1 MDADAGEAS
10 LRPARGLRTLRP
22 SMRVSDRVRAIS
34 PSLTLALIAKTK
46 ALKAAGRDIVSFGAG
61 EPDFPT
67 PRNVRDAAVRAI
79 EAGHT
84 KYTEESGILEL
95 RKAIVAHYR
104 DAWGLRYEPGDAVV
118 TTGAKQAIYN
128 AIHALVN
135 TGDEVLIPRPSWLS
149 YPEMVKSAGGVPV
162 PVDCA
167 EEQGFKLTPA
177 TLRAACEAH
186 PRARVVIFNA
196 VSNPTGC
203 VHSPEEQRALA
214 EVVVER
220 DLAVISDEIY
230 ERMVYGAA
238 RTAPFA
244 ASHPGASARTI
255 CVSGVSKTFSMTG
268 WRIGYAV
275 GPSAI
280 LAAMKTLQGQS
291 TSNTCS
297 IAQHAALEA
306 LTGDQSEIERMIAE
320 FARRR
325 DRMVALLQSV
335 PRLRLTVP
343 EGAFYVFPRV
353 DAYYGARPAIR
364 DSVTLA
370 EALLEEAGVAV
381 VPGAPFG
388 SDAHIRLSYAC
399 SMTDIEKGMSRL
411 AEFFTKLR

>member
-1 MDADAGEAS
+1 MKIS
-10 LRPARGLRTLRP
+10 ARA
-22 SMRVSDRVRAIS
+22 RAIS

-46 ALKAAGRDIVSFGAG
+46 ALKAAGRDVVSFGAG

-67 PRNVRDAAVRAI
+67 PRNVRDAAVRALD
-79 EAGHT
+79 AGHT
-84 KYTEESGILEL
+84 KYTEESGIVEL
-95 RKAIVAHYR
+95 RRAIVGLYAKQ
-104 DAWGLRYEPGDAVV
+104 WGLVYDASDALV

-128 AIHALVN
+128 ALQALVDA
-135 TGDEVLIPRPSWLS
+135 GDEVLVPQPSWLS
-149 YPEMVKSAGGVPV
+149 YPEMVKAASGVPV
-162 PVDCA
+162 LVACPEDHC
-167 EEQGFKLTPA
+167 FKLRPE
-177 TLRAACEAH
+177 TLSAACDAH
-186 PRARVVIFNA
+186 PKARVLVFNG

-203 VHSPEEQRALA
+203 VHSPEEMRALA
-214 EVVVER
+214 EIAVAR
-220 DLAVISDEIY
+220 DLTVVSDEIY
-230 ERMVYGAA
+230 ERMVYAGA

-244 ASHPGASARTI
+244 STHPGAKERTI

-275 GPSAI
+275 GPSAA

-306 LTGDQSEIERMIAE
+306 LTGDQAEIERMIAE

-325 DRMVALLQSV
+325 DRMVAAV
-335 PRLRLTVP
+335 RAIPGIPVTAP
-343 EGAFYVFPRV
+343 DGAFYVFPRV
-353 DAYYGARPAIR
+353 DAYYGRRPGLAG
-364 DSVTLA
+364 SVALA

-399 SMTDIEKGMSRL
+399 SAADIDKGMARL
-411 AEFFTKLR
+411 AGFFAKLGQPALGRST

>member
-1 MDADAGEAS
+1 
-10 LRPARGLRTLRP
+10 
-22 SMRVSDRVRAIS
+22 MRVSDRVRAIS

-46 ALKAAGRDIVSFGAG
+46 ALKAAGKDIVSFGAG

-67 PRNVRDAAVRAI
+67 PPNVCNAAVRAI

-84 KYTEESGILEL
+84 KYTEEAGILDL
-95 RKAIVAHYR
+95 RRAIVAQYQSR
-104 DAWGLRYEPGDAVV
+104 WGLAYDAGDAIVS
-118 TTGAKQAIYN
+118 TGAKQAIYN

-135 TGDEVLIPRPSWLS
+135 GGDEVLIPQPSWLS

-162 PVDCA
+162 IVECP
-167 EEQGFKLTPA
+167 ESNGFKLT
-177 TLRAACEAH
+177 RAALTAACDEH
-186 PRARVVIFNA
+186 PNARVMIFNG

-214 EVVVER
+214 EVAEER

-230 ERMVYGAA
+230 ERLVYGGA

-244 ASHPGASARTI
+244 ASHPSAKARTI

-275 GPSAI
+275 GPSQVI
-280 LAAMKTLQGQS
+280 GAMRTLQGQC
-291 TSNTCS
+291 TSNACS
-297 IAQHAALEA
+297 ISQHAALEA
-306 LTGDQSEIERMIAE
+306 LTGDQAEIDRMVTE

-325 DRMVALLQSV
+325 DRMVSLLRAV
-335 PRLRLTVP
+335 PGVHLSEP
-343 EGAFYVFPRV
+343 QGAFYAFPRV
-353 DAYYGARPAIR
+353 DSYYASRPKLKG
-364 DSVTLA
+364 SVALA
-370 EALLEEAGVAV
+370 EALLEEAGIAV

-399 SMTDIEKGMSRL
+399 SMADIDRGMARV
-411 AEFFTKLR
+411 AEFFAHLR

>member
-1 MDADAGEAS
+1 
-10 LRPARGLRTLRP
+10 
-22 SMRVSDRVRAIS
+22 MRVSDRVRAIS
-34 PSLTLALIAKTK
+34 PSLTLALISKTK

-67 PRNVRDAAVRAI
+67 PKNVRDAAVRAM

-84 KYTEESGILEL
+84 KYTEEAGILDL
-95 RKAIVAHYR
+95 RRAIVAHYR
-104 DAWGLRYEPGDAVV
+104 NRWNLAYEPGDAVV

-128 AIHALVN
+128 AIQALVN
-135 TGDEVLIPRPSWLS
+135 AGDEVLVPQPSWLS
-149 YPEMVKSAGGVPV
+149 YPEMVKSASGVPV
-162 PVDCA
+162 IVHCPEVH
-167 EEQGFKLTPA
+167 GFKLRPE
-177 TLRAACEAH
+177 TLRAASEAH

-196 VSNPTGC
+196 VSNPTGA

-214 EVVVER
+214 EVAEAR
-220 DLAVISDEIY
+220 DLVVISDEIY
-230 ERMVYGAA
+230 ERMIYGAA

-244 ASHPGASARTI
+244 STHPSAKARTI
-255 CVSGVSKTFSMTG
+255 CISGVSKTFSMTG

-275 GPSAI
+275 GPSDV

-297 IAQHAALEA
+297 ISQHAALEA
-306 LTGDQSEIERMIAE
+306 LTGDQAEIEKMIAE

-325 DRMVALLQSV
+325 DRMVALLRGIPGV
-335 PRLRLTVP
+335 TLTVP
-343 EGAFYVFPRV
+343 EGAFYAFPRV
-353 DAYYGARPAIR
+353 DSYYGARPNIKC
-364 DSVTLA
+364 SISLA

-399 SMTDIEKGMSRL
+399 SMADIERGMTRL
-411 AEFFTKLR
+411 AEFFASLRR

>member
-1 MDADAGEAS
+1 
-10 LRPARGLRTLRP
+10 
-22 SMRVSDRVRAIS
+22 MRVSDRVRAIS
-34 PSLTLALIAKTK
+34 PSLTLALISKTK

-67 PRNVRDAAVRAI
+67 PKSVREAAVRAM

-84 KYTEESGILEL
+84 KYTEEAGILDL
-95 RKAIVAHYR
+95 RRAIVAHYKNR
-104 DAWGLRYEPGDAVV
+104 WNLWYDPNDALV

-135 TGDEVLIPRPSWLS
+135 AGDEVLVPQPSWLS

-162 PVDCA
+162 VVRCP
-167 EEQGFKLTPA
+167 EEHGFKLRPE
-177 TLRAACEAH
+177 TLRAACAAH
-186 PRARVVIFNA
+186 PKARVLIFNS
-196 VSNPTGC
+196 VSNPTGA
-203 VHSPEEQRALA
+203 VHSPEDQRALA
-214 EVVVER
+214 EVCEER

-230 ERMVYGAA
+230 ERMVYAGA

-244 ASHPGASARTI
+244 ATHPSAKARTI

-275 GPSAI
+275 GPSEV

-297 IAQHAALEA
+297 ISQHAALEA
-306 LTGDQSEIERMIAE
+306 ITGDQTEIERMIAE
-320 FARRR
+320 FGRRR
-325 DRMVALLQSV
+325 DRMVALLREIPDVTLS
-335 PRLRLTVP
+335 VP

-353 DAYYGARPAIR
+353 DRYYGRRPNVTG
-364 DSVTLA
+364 SVSLA

-388 SDAHIRLSYAC
+388 SDAHVRLSYAC
-399 SMTDIEKGMSRL
+399 SMSDIEKGMARL
-411 AEFFTKLR
+411 AAFLAKLR